1 MKENPTN
8 EVVCFFFFLKT
19 FLPGRQVY
27 KHKDYQAKSMNR
39 ILGGS
44 ALPPRAWCFA
54 FLAFTIYDV
63 QEGGVTVNVHKL
75 EGNEFQFKEL
85 SNINRLNISGSTNA
99 VKPGLQDVTQTIS
112 RRKLPELHN
121 LQRTVLVFL
130 PAFGIPALLHS
141 PTMQKPQNANHRLD
155 F

>member
-1 MKENPTN
+1 MD
-8 EVVCFFFFLKT
+8 
-19 FLPGRQVY
+19 LPFT
-27 KHKDYQAKSMNR
+27 
-39 ILGGS
+39 
-44 ALPPRAWCFA
+44 PRAWCFA
-54 FLAFTIYDV
+54 FLVFIIYDV

-85 SNINRLNISGSTNA
+85 SNRLNISGSTNT
-99 VKPGLQDVTQTIS
+99 VKPGLKDVTQTIS

-121 LQRTVLVFL
+121 LQRTVPVFL

-141 PTMQKPQNANHRLD
+141 PIMQKPQNANHRLD